1 MIPLSRVD
9 FIKKYDTF
17 ITNLLLNTGILKG
30 TLYSQAIIE
39 SSTKPTYL
47 VGSSVLSKQANNL
60 FGIKAN
66 KGYKG
71 NFFIIQTREQK
82 PNGENYF
89 VDAKFRK
96 YNSVEDSIKD
106 YVLFLQ
112 ENKRY
117 RDNGF
122 FQAKTVK
129 EQADVLQKSGY
140 ATDKNY
146 STLIDSVY
154 NSIKKNFK
162 DTIKNVTPS
171 KILPP
176 ILLFA
181 LLLSVYKYV
190 NN

>member
-1 MIPLSRVD
+1 MIPLSRID
-9 FIKKYDTF
+9 FIKKYDSE
-17 ITNLLLNTGILKG
+17 ITDLIKNTGILKG
-30 TLYSQAIIE
+30 TLYAQLFIE

-47 VGSSVLSKQANNL
+47 VGSSKLSKEANNF
-60 FGIKAN
+60 FGIKAQ

-71 NFFIIQTREQK
+71 NVYTIKTREQK
-82 PNGENYF
+82 KDGTDYF
-89 VDAKFRK
+89 DVANFRK
-96 YNSVEDSIKD
+96 YTTPLDSIKD

-122 FQAKTVK
+122 FEAKTVK

-176 ILLFA
+176 LLLFVF
-181 LLLSVYKYV
+181 LLGVYKYV

>member
-71 NFFIIQTREQK
+71 NFYIIQTREQK

-162 DTIKNVTPS
+162 DTIKNVNPS
-171 KILPP
+171 NILPP
-176 ILLFA
+176 LLLFA
-181 LLLSVYKYV
+181 LLLTVYKYV